1 MHGFCNSD
9 SRLLLLVGHSATA
22 ATRRTGVL
30 ATSTEVPVVTET
42 TVDAH
47 LLHALEILT
56 QLGLNAVREQ
66 LSVLAGG
73 EVLLPV
79 KEPVGDLEL
88 GRRLEDVD
96 NALELI
102 RVQLTSTEML
112 VWFFRQV
119 CFEQGDGDE
128 DANVTLDEETNSRQ
142 LGADFVAFRRQS
154 LPVSVSS
161 AIFKVMPVSYGQ
173 THETSQSKTAAPPCS
188 LQGF

>member
-30 ATSTEVPVVTET
+30 TTGTEVPVVTQT

-47 LLHALEILT
+47 LLHALEVVT
-56 QLGLNAVREQ
+56 QLGLHSVREQ
-66 LSVLAGG
+66 LGVLAGG

-96 NALELI
+96 NALKLI
-102 RVQLTSTEML
+102 RVQLTSTERL
-112 VWFFRQV
+112 VIVLSQV
-119 CFEQGDGDE
+119 C
-128 DANVTLDEETNSRQ
+128 
-142 LGADFVAFRRQS
+142 
-154 LPVSVSS
+154 
-161 AIFKVMPVSYGQ
+161 
-173 THETSQSKTAAPPCS
+173 SKEGNDNGYARTM
-188 LQGF
+188 